1 MSPGELF
8 PLGLYL
14 VQQLGVM
21 LGVGASSVL
30 LVTYLV
36 SMRDGVVEPAEA
48 HFAKV
53 VGHVLEIGLIC
64 IVLSGA
70 VITAMHAAAE
80 DYSIISSPA
89 YFFKWILIA
98 AVCAALVLRKAKPF
112 SGLVWQGFI
121 GATWYALFI
130 LHTIAPIAF

>member
-36 SMRDGVVEPAEA
+36 SMRDGIVEPAEA
-48 HFAKV
+48 RFARV
-53 VGHVLEIGLIC
+53 VRRVLEIGLIC

-70 VITAMHAAAE
+70 AITAMHAVAGQG
-80 DYSIISSPA
+80 DVISSPA
-89 YFFKWILIA
+89 FFFKWILIA
-98 AVCAALVLRKAKPF
+98 VVSIGLLLHRPKPF
-112 SGLVWQGFI
+112 SSVVWEGFM
-121 GATWYALFI
+121 GA
-130 LHTIAPIAF
+130 